1 MKKTRI
7 IQKLLLAAVMVV
19 LTLTVNAQLPDYHLQ
34 LFDYTSGLQP
44 GTISSVARDQK
55 GCLWVLYRRQLQ
67 RFDGKRIVTFKQG
80 VVWDNLL
87 CDENGHVWVTGTSRV
102 FLFSE
107 EKGDFK
113 QVYVSAED
121 SSFTSG
127 PVFQLKDKS
136 IILLTNKGLYKY
148 ETAGRTFQPW
158 LSSIPSPSVSTMP
171 LAVVYDDLLF
181 YQSGQQ
187 IVRYDLHSNKADSL
201 PNVDIYKIFPINRDS
216 IAVSSWDGKSYWHN
230 FKTGSIHPMV
240 LPSHLRTLHSSYFAT
255 RSIVEFAP
263 HRFLIASREG
273 IFEYNNE
280 TNQYTRPQFFLSGR
294 KVGTNDYGNFIYLDT
309 DGYAWMAT
317 IDGVV
322 RFAVK
327 HSPIGLARI
336 RQLNDVLP
344 AGIDNIR
351 KIQEDEKGNLWLAT
365 GNGFVN
371 WKANRR
377 DWEFFLPSP
386 ESTDKLSHPSIRG
399 LVYDGKYIILGP
411 TDKGM
416 WLFDPL
422 TKKYRR
428 PAFESDSIRVKSEKD
443 FIDDIITLHNGDHLV
458 MGREA
463 IYVLDAKT
471 YLLKELPLP
480 MITRENPNFAHQ
492 GANGIIWITTNSGLH
507 CIDSNY
513 NYLKKASFPDSPA
526 QIITSS
532 FMQQN
537 SRLLFSCEQGLY
549 TSRYQDGR
557 IVIDKLTNVFDHIN
571 LYTIYQDTHEVIWA
585 SSQHGI
591 YRYDPATFKL
601 NLFDYS
607 DNVQGYGFNGNS
619 WFRDKQGTVYF
630 GGVNGINYWN
640 PDTFTAP
647 AESFQAYISQASLG
661 NKDSIVYSFDK
672 QYSIPYSDRSM
683 EVEFAV
689 AYFNNA
695 DKVTYRYQVEGFDND
710 WKYLGNNNLV
720 RFTSLPPGQYKL
732 KVQASLNRVDWV
744 DANNIFSFEIES
756 PYWMAWWFIS
766 LLVLAIGSIIWMIV
780 RNRNKKI
787 QEQQEELEAEQAI
800 NYFAVSIYETN
811 SVKAILWD
819 VAKNCIGRL
828 HFEDCVI
835 YLLDHERKVLIQR
848 AAHGPKSPISYEIK
862 EPMEIPLG
870 KGITG
875 SVAASGRAELIAD
888 TTKDPRYIVDDERRC
903 SEIAV
908 PIISNGKVLGVI
920 DCEHSK
926 KGFFTQKHLSIL
938 TTIASLCANKI
949 VKAKAEA
956 ERAKAEA
963 ILMDTQRKM
972 ADVEM
977 QALRAQ
983 MNPHF
988 IFNCL
993 NSINRYIVKSDQ
1005 ATASLYL
1012 TRFAKL
1018 IRLILD
1024 NSNSKSVTLSNEL
1037 EALRLY
1043 IEMESIR
1050 FEKKFS
1056 YSISVSE
1063 GVQADSIYVPPL
1075 IIQPYVENAIWHG
1088 LLHKETAGHLTI
1100 HITRKTDSL
1109 LECVIED
1116 NGVGRVR
1123 AKELKS
1129 KSAST
1134 KKSLG
1139 MKLTEDRLALLAKQI
1154 QAEASVEVNDI
1165 VTSNGEAA
1173 GTKVILKIPIDG

>member
-1 MKKTRI
+1 MKKALSIR
-7 IQKLLLAAVMVV
+7 QLLLAIVWVMI
-19 LTLTVNAQLPDYHLQ
+19 TGTAAAQLPDYHLQ
-34 LFDYTSGLQP
+34 LFDYTSGIQP
-44 GTISSVARDQK
+44 GTILSVSRDKK
-55 GCLWVLYRRQLQ
+55 GCLWVLYRRQVQ
-67 RFDGKRIVTFKQG
+67 RFDGKRTATFKQG
-80 VVWDNLL
+80 QLLDNLL
-87 CDENGHVWVTGTSRV
+87 CDNAGQIWVTGANKI

-113 QVYVSAED
+113 QVYLSSTD
-121 SSFTSG
+121 SSIVSG
-127 PVFQLKDKS
+127 PVFQLNDKS
-136 IILLTNKGLYKY
+136 IILLTSKGIFKY
-148 ETAGRTFQPW
+148 DAATGTFLQWEKKLPPPAIFSLP
-158 LSSIPSPSVSTMP
+158 LSVF
-171 LAVVYDDLLF
+171 YDDLLF
-181 YQSGQQ
+181 YQSGRNLL
-187 IVRYDLHSNKADSL
+187 RYDIHTAKIDSL
-201 PNVDIYKIFPINRDS
+201 ASLDFNRIYPVNRDS
-216 IAVSSWDGKSYWHN
+216 IAISSWDNKTYWLN
-230 FKTGSIHPMV
+230 FASGTERVMD
-240 LPSHLRTLHSSYFAT
+240 LPPALKKPGYAFFSV
-255 RSIVEFAP
+255 RSMMELLP
-263 HRFLIASREG
+263 NRFLIASREG
-273 IFEYNNE
+273 IYEYNNKTKE
-280 TNQYTRPQFFLSGR
+280 FCHPHFFLNGR
-294 KVGTNDYGNFIYLDT
+294 KVGTSDYVNHLYLDN

-317 IDGVV
+317 IDGVA

-327 HSPIGLARI
+327 NSPIGLTRI
-336 RQLNDVLP
+336 RQLNDELP

-351 KIQEDEKGNLWLAT
+351 KIEEDEKGNLWLAT
-365 GNGFVN
+365 GNGFVA

-377 DWEFFLPSP
+377 DLEFFLPSQDRN
-386 ESTDKLSHPSIRG
+386 DKLNHPSVRG
-399 LVYDGKYIILGP
+399 LMYDGKYIILGP

-416 WLFDPL
+416 WLYDPV
-422 TKKYRR
+422 TKQYRR
-428 PAFESDSIRVKSEKD
+428 PDYDADSVRTLSEGD
-443 FIDDIITLHNGDHLV
+443 FIDDIARLKNGDGIV
-458 MGREA
+458 MGRRG
-463 IYVLDAKT
+463 IYVIKAKT
-471 YLLKELPLP
+471 YKLVQLPLS
-480 MITRENPNFAHQ
+480 MITFENPNFAHQ
-492 GANGIIWITTNSGLH
+492 GKDGIIWITTNRGLH

-513 NYLKKASFPDSPA
+513 HYLQKSVFPDASA

-532 FMQQN
+532 FMMSN
-537 SRLLFSCEQGLY
+537 DRLLFSCEQGLY
-549 TSRYQDGR
+549 TARYQQGK
-557 IVIDKLTNVFDHIN
+557 IVVEKKTNVFDHIN
-571 LYTIYQDTHEVIWA
+571 LYTIYQDQHDVIWA
-585 SSQHGI
+585 SSQNGI

-619 WFRDKQGTVYF
+619 WFRDRQGVLYF

-647 AESFQAYISQASLG
+647 AESFQVYINQASIG
-661 NKDSIVYSFDK
+661 NKDSVIYSFA
-672 QYSIPYSDRSM
+672 QEVFIPYADRSM

-695 DKVTYRYQVEGFDND
+695 EKVTYRYQLEGFDKD
-710 WKYLGNNNLV
+710 WKYLGNNNVV
-720 RFTSLPPGQYKL
+720 RFTSLPPGNYNL

-744 DANNIFSFEIES
+744 DAKNSFFFEIKS
-756 PYWMAWWFIS
+756 PYWMAWWFITA
-766 LLVLAIGSIIWMIV
+766 LIIAAASIIWMVV

-787 QEQQEELEAEQAI
+787 QEKQEELEAEQAI
-800 NYFAVSIYETN
+800 NYFAASIYETN

-848 AAHGPKSPISYEIK
+848 AAHGPKSPASFEIK

-875 SVAASGRAELIAD
+875 AVAASGRAELIPD
-888 TTKDPRYIVDDERRC
+888 TTKDPRYIVDDEQRF
-903 SEIAV
+903 SEITV
-908 PIISNGKVLGVI
+908 PIISNGRVLGVI

-963 ILMDTQRKM
+963 ILMDTQKKM

-1050 FEKKFS
+1050 FDKKFS
-1056 YSISVSE
+1056 YKITVGESVQS
-1063 GVQADSIYVPPL
+1063 DSIYVPPL

-1100 HITRKTDSL
+1100 HISRESNCL
-1109 LECVIED
+1109 LECSIED
-1116 NGVGRVR
+1116 NGVGRAK
-1123 AKELKS
+1123 AKELRS
-1129 KSAST
+1129 KSAPT

-1139 MKLTEDRLALLAKQI
+1139 MKLTEDRLALLNKQI
-1154 QAEASVEVNDI
+1154 QAEASVEVLDLI
-1165 VTSNGEAA
+1165 AADGEAA
-1173 GTKVILKIPIDG
+1173 GTQVILKIPIDA

>member
-7 IQKLLLAAVMVV
+7 IKKLLFAAVMV
-19 LTLTVNAQLPDYHLQ
+19 LASTAQAQLPDYHLQ

-44 GTISSVARDQK
+44 GTISSVARDK
-55 GCLWVLYRRQLQ
+55 RGCLWVLYRRQVQ
-67 RFDGKRIVTFKQG
+67 RFDGKRTVTFKQG
-80 VVWDNLL
+80 LVWDNLL
-87 CDENGHVWVTGTSRV
+87 CDENGHVWVTGVNKV

-107 EKGDFK
+107 EKGDFR
-113 QVYVSAED
+113 QVYVSSQD
-121 SSFTSG
+121 SSIVSG

-136 IILLTNKGLYKY
+136 IVLLTNKGLYKY
-148 ETAGRTFQPW
+148 EPSGRTFQP
-158 LSSIPSPSVSTMP
+158 LQSNLPFPSASTMP
-171 LAVVYDDLLF
+171 IAAMYDDLLF
-181 YQSGQQ
+181 YQSGKN
-187 IVRYDLHSNKADSL
+187 IIRYDLHSNKADSL
-201 PNVDIYKIFPINRDS
+201 PNVDINRIYPVSRDS
-216 IAVSSWDGKSYWHN
+216 IAASCWDSKTYWYN
-230 FKTGSIHPMV
+230 FKAGTVNAIV
-240 LPSHLRTLHSSYFAT
+240 LPPHLRNLHSSYFYM
-255 RSIVEFAP
+255 RSVMEFTP
-263 HRFLIASREG
+263 HHFLIASREG

-280 TNQYTRPQFFLSGR
+280 TNEYTRPQFFLNGR
-294 KVGTNDYGNFIYLDT
+294 KVGTNDYGNYIYLDT

-327 HSPIGLARI
+327 HPPIGLTRI

-351 KIQEDEKGNLWLAT
+351 KIEEDDKGNLWLAT
-365 GNGFVN
+365 GNGFVT

-386 ESTDKLSHPSIRG
+386 ESTDRLSHASVRG

-411 TDKGM
+411 TDKGI

-428 PAFESDSIRVKSEKD
+428 PSFSADSVKTESEHD
-443 FIDDIITLHNGDHLV
+443 FIDDIATLHNGDHIVIGKTGIYILN
-458 MGREA
+458 GKT
-463 IYVLDAKT
+463 YVLSR
-471 YLLKELPLP
+471 LPLP
-480 MITRENPNFAHQ
+480 MITRENPNFASQ
-492 GANGIIWITTNSGLH
+492 GTNGIIWISTNSGLH
-507 CIDSNY
+507 CLDSNY
-513 NYLKKASFPDSPA
+513 NYLQKASFPDSPS

-537 SRLLFSCEQGLY
+537 NRLLFSCEQGLY
-549 TSRYQDGR
+549 TARYQDGKI
-557 IVIDKLTNVFDHIN
+557 IVEKKTNVFDHVN
-571 LYTIYQDTHEVIWA
+571 LYTIYQDPHDVIWA
-585 SSQHGI
+585 SSQQGI

-619 WFRDKQGTVYF
+619 WFRDKQGTLYF

-647 AESFQAYISQASLG
+647 AESFQVYISQASLG
-661 NKDSIVYSFDK
+661 NKDSIVYSFGK

-689 AYFNNA
+689 AYFNNPE
-695 DKVTYRYQVEGFDND
+695 KVTYRYQVEGFDND

-720 RFTSLPPGQYKL
+720 RFTSLPPGKYSL

-744 DANNIFSFEIES
+744 DANNVFSFEIKS

-766 LLVLAIGSIIWMIV
+766 LLVLAAGTIIWMIV

-787 QEQQEELEAEQAI
+787 LEQQEELEAEQAI
-800 NYFAVSIYETN
+800 NYFAASIYETN

-848 AAHGPKSPISYEIK
+848 AAHGPKSPVSHEIR

-875 SVAASGRAELIAD
+875 SVAASGRAELIPD
-888 TTKDPRYIVDDERRC
+888 TTKDPRYIVDDEQRY
-903 SEIAV
+903 SEITV

-1056 YSISVSE
+1056 YKISVGE

-1088 LLHKETAGHLTI
+1088 LLHKETAGHLMI
-1100 HITRKTDSL
+1100 HISRKTDSL

-1116 NGVGRVR
+1116 NGVGRAK

-1139 MKLTEDRLALLAKQI
+1139 MKLTEDRLALLTKQT
-1154 QAEASVEVNDI
+1154 QAEASVEVDDLI
-1165 VTSNGEAA
+1165 ATNGEAA

>member
-1 MKKTRI
+1 MKKARYI
-7 IQKLLLAAVMVV
+7 LQQLLLVVLVV
-19 LTLTVNAQLPDYHLQ
+19 LTSTAWAQLPDYHLQ
-34 LFDYTSGLQP
+34 IFDHTSGIQP
-44 GTISSVARDQK
+44 GTISAVSRDKK
-55 GCLWVLYRRQLQ
+55 GCLWVLYRRQVQ
-67 RFDGKRIVTFKQG
+67 RFDGKRTVTFKQG
-80 VVWDNLL
+80 QLLDNLL
-87 CDENGHVWVTGTSRV
+87 CDDEGRVWVTAAHKV

-107 EKGDFK
+107 ENGDFR
-113 QVYVSAED
+113 QIYFSSPD
-121 SSFTSG
+121 STVISG
-127 PVFQLKDKS
+127 PVFQMNDKS
-136 IILLTNKGLYKY
+136 IILLTDKGLYKFDSKAKIFRAWV
-148 ETAGRTFQPW
+148 TD
-158 LSSIPSPSVSTMP
+158 LPSPNAYPLP
-171 LAVVYDDLLF
+171 LAHFNDDLLF
-181 YQSGQQ
+181 YQTGPF
-187 IVRYDLHSNKADSL
+187 IVRYDVHTGKADSL
-201 PNVDIYKIFPINRDS
+201 PYMNFNKIHGLNRDS
-216 IAVSSWDGKSYWHN
+216 IIVSAWDGKSYWLNFADKTVNVIRVPDDVINHN
-230 FKTGSIHPMV
+230 Y
-240 LPSHLRTLHSSYFAT
+240 SYISV
-255 RSIVEFAP
+255 RSVIEIMP
-263 HRFLIASREG
+263 NRFLLATREG
-273 IFEYNNE
+273 IFEYSNR
-280 TNQYTRPQFFLSGR
+280 TKKYRLPQFSLNGR
-294 KVGTNDYGNFIYLDT
+294 KVGTSDYGNYLYLDR

-317 IDGVV
+317 IDGVA

-327 HSPIGLARI
+327 HSPIGLTRI
-336 RQLNDVLP
+336 RQLNDELP

-351 KIQEDEKGNLWLAT
+351 KIDEDNAGNLWLAT
-365 GNGFVN
+365 GNGFVQ
-371 WKANRR
+371 WKANRKE
-377 DWEFFLPSP
+377 WEFHLPAQ
-386 ESTDKLSHPSIRG
+386 ERTDRLNHPSVRG
-399 LVYDGKYIILGP
+399 LMFDGKKIILGP
-411 TDKGM
+411 TDKGV
-416 WLFDPL
+416 WIYDPA
-422 TKKYRR
+422 TRR
-428 PAFESDSIRVKSEKD
+428 FSRPIYTADSSKVLSEGD
-443 FIDDIITLHNGDHLV
+443 FIDDIGKMKNGDGLV
-458 MGREA
+458 MGRRG
-463 IYVLDAKT
+463 IYVIKSGSYRL
-471 YLLKELPLP
+471 EQLPLP

-492 GANGIIWITTNSGLH
+492 GADGVIWITTNSGLH

-513 NYLKKASFPDSPA
+513 QYLQKASFPNDVS

-532 FMQQN
+532 FITET

-549 TSRYQDGR
+549 TARYVSGK
-557 IVIDKLTNVFDHIN
+557 ILVEKITSVFDHIN
-571 LYTIYQDTHEVIWA
+571 LYTIYQDEHGVIWA
-585 SSQHGI
+585 SSANGI

-619 WFRDKQGTVYF
+619 WYRDKNGILYF
-630 GGVNGINYWN
+630 GGVNGINYWH
-640 PDTFTAP
+640 PGTFTAP
-647 AESFQAYISQASLG
+647 SESFQVYINQASIG
-661 NKDSIVYSFDK
+661 NKDSTIYAFGNLV
-672 QYSIPYSDRSM
+672 SIPYEDRTI
-683 EVEFAV
+683 EVNFGV
-689 AYFNNA
+689 AYFNNPE
-695 DKVTYRYQVEGFDND
+695 KVTYRYQLEGFDYD
-710 WKYLGNNNLV
+710 WKHLGDNNVV
-720 RFTSLPPGQYKL
+720 RFTSLPPGKYNL
-732 KVQASLNRVDWV
+732 RVQASLNRVDWV
-744 DANNIFSFEIES
+744 DANNTFAFEIKS
-756 PYWMAWWFIS
+756 PYWMAWWFIG
-766 LLVLAIGSIIWMIV
+766 LLVVSAATIIWMVV

-800 NYFAVSIYETN
+800 NYFAASIYETN

-848 AAHGPKSPISYEIK
+848 AAHGPKSPSSFEIK
-862 EPMEIPLG
+862 EPLEIPLG

-875 SVAASGRAELIAD
+875 SVALSGKPELIPD
-888 TTKDPRYIVDDERRC
+888 TTKDPRYIVDDERRY

-963 ILMDTQRKM
+963 ILMDTQKKM

-1024 NSNSKSVTLSNEL
+1024 NSNSKSVTLANEL

-1056 YSISVSE
+1056 YKITVGE
-1063 GVQADSIYVPPL
+1063 GVQPDSVYVPPL

-1088 LLHKETAGHLTI
+1088 LLHKETAGHLSI
-1100 HITRKTDSL
+1100 HISRTATCL
-1109 LECVIED
+1109 LECTIED
-1116 NGVGRVR
+1116 NGVGRQK

-1139 MKLTEDRLALLAKQI
+1139 MKLTEDRLALLNKQI
-1154 QAEASVEVNDI
+1154 QAEASVEVVDL
-1165 VTSNGEAA
+1165 VVSDGEPA

>member
-1 MKKTRI
+1 MLADATR
-7 IQKLLLAAVMVV
+7 
-19 LTLTVNAQLPDYHLQ
+19 AQLPDYHLQ
-34 LFDYTSGLQP
+34 LFDYTSGIQP
-44 GTISSVARDQK
+44 GTISAVSRDKK
-55 GCLWVLYRRQLQ
+55 GCLWVLYRRQVQ
-67 RFDGKRIVTFKQG
+67 RFDGKRTVTFKQG
-80 VVWDNLL
+80 QVLDNLL
-87 CDENGHVWVTGTSRV
+87 CDDNGRVWVSTAHKI

-113 QVYVSAED
+113 QIYISSPD
-121 SSFTSG
+121 SSIISG
-127 PVFQLKDKS
+127 PVFQTNDKN
-136 IILLTNKGLYKY
+136 IILLTNKGLFKY
-148 ETAGRTFQPW
+148 DVAGNTFRSWHDKLPVPAAYP
-158 LSSIPSPSVSTMP
+158 LP
-171 LAVVYDDLLF
+171 LAAFQDDLLF
-181 YQSGQQ
+181 YQNGRNLL
-187 IVRYDLHSNKADSL
+187 RYDLHTEKIDSL
-201 PNVDIYKIFPINRDS
+201 PSMDFNRIYTINRDS
-216 IAVSSWDGKSYWHN
+216 VVVSSWDGKSYWMN
-230 FKTGSIHPMV
+230 FAAGTTRV
-240 LPSHLRTLHSSYFAT
+240 VDVPSGLTKEDGNYFAV
-255 RSIVEFAP
+255 RSIIEFMP
-263 HRFLIASREG
+263 NRFLMASREG
-273 IFEYNNE
+273 IFEYNNR
-280 TNQYTRPQFFLSGR
+280 TKKFTHPQFFLNGR
-294 KVGTNDYGNFIYLDT
+294 KVGTSDYGNYLYLDKN
-309 DGYAWMAT
+309 GYAWMAT
-317 IDGVV
+317 IDGVA

-327 HSPIGLARI
+327 HPPIGLTRI
-336 RQLNDVLP
+336 RQLNDELP

-351 KIQEDEKGNLWLAT
+351 EIDEDGKGNLWLAT
-365 GNGFVN
+365 GNGFVS
-371 WKANRR
+371 WKANRK

-386 ESTDKLSHPSIRG
+386 SRTDRLNHPSIRG
-399 LVYDGKYIILGP
+399 LMHDGKNVILGP
-411 TDKGM
+411 TDKGI
-416 WLFDPL
+416 WIYNPD
-422 TKKYRR
+422 TRQYRR
-428 PAFESDSIRVKSEKD
+428 PVYASDSVKLSSETD
-443 FIDDIITLHNGDHLV
+443 FFDNIAKMNNGDGLA
-458 MGREA
+458 MGRRGV
-463 IYVLDAKT
+463 YVIKAKT
-471 YLLKELPLP
+471 YRLEQLALP
-480 MITRENPNFAHQ
+480 MVTRENSNFAHQ
-492 GANGIIWITTNSGLH
+492 GADGVIWITTNTGLH
-507 CIDSNY
+507 CLDSNY
-513 NYLKKASFPDSPA
+513 HYLQRSAFPDAIS
-526 QIITSS
+526 QMITSS
-532 FMQQN
+532 FMMAN

-549 TSRYQDGR
+549 TARYTGGK
-557 IVIDKLTNVFDHIN
+557 IVIEKKTNVFDHIA
-571 LYTIYQDTHEVIWA
+571 LYTIYQDQHDVIWA
-585 SSQHGI
+585 SSQNGI

-619 WFRDKQGTVYF
+619 WFRDKNGTLYF

-647 AESFQAYISQASLG
+647 AESFQVFINQANIG
-661 NKDSIVYSFDK
+661 NRDSVIYTFDNLVP
-672 QYSIPYSDRSM
+672 IPYQDRSL
-683 EVEFAV
+683 EVDFAV
-689 AYFNNA
+689 AYFNNPE
-695 DKVTYRYQVEGFDND
+695 KVTYRYQLDGFDVD
-710 WKYLGNNNLV
+710 WKYLGNNNVV
-720 RFTSLPPGQYKL
+720 RFTSLAPGRYKL

-744 DANNIFSFEIES
+744 DANNTFAFEIKS
-756 PYWMAWWFIS
+756 PYWMTWWFIS
-766 LLVLAIGSIIWMIV
+766 LLVLAAASIIWLVV

-800 NYFAVSIYETN
+800 NYFAASIYETH

-848 AAHGPKSPISYEIK
+848 AAHGPKSPASYEIK

-875 SVAASGRAELIAD
+875 SVAATGKPELIPD
-888 TTKDPRYIVDDERRC
+888 TTLDPRYIVDDERRY
-903 SEIAV
+903 SEITV
-908 PIISNGKVLGVI
+908 PIISNGRVLGVI

-963 ILMDTQRKM
+963 ILMDTQKKM

-1056 YSISVSE
+1056 YKITVGE
-1063 GVQADSIYVPPL
+1063 GVQPDSVYVPPL

-1088 LLHKETAGHLTI
+1088 LLHKESAGQLRI
-1100 HITRKTDSL
+1100 HISREETSL
-1109 LECVIED
+1109 LECTIED
-1116 NGVGRVR
+1116 DGVGRAK

-1139 MKLTEDRLALLAKQI
+1139 MKLTEDRLALLNKQL
-1154 QAEASVEVNDI
+1154 QAEASVEVVDLI
-1165 VTSNGEAA
+1165 ASDGEPA
-1173 GTKVILKIPIDG
+1173 GTRVIIKIPIDG

>member
-1 MKKTRI
+1 MKKAFSIR
-7 IQKLLLAAVMVV
+7 QLLFAIV
-19 LTLTVNAQLPDYHLQ
+19 LVTMAGTACAQLPDYHLQ
-34 LFDYTSGLQP
+34 LFDYTSGIQP
-44 GTISSVARDQK
+44 GTISSVSRDKK
-55 GCLWVLYRRQLQ
+55 GCLWVLYRRQVQ
-67 RFDGKRIVTFKQG
+67 RFDGKRTVTFKQG
-80 VVWDNLL
+80 QLLDNLL
-87 CDENGHVWVTGTSRV
+87 CDEAGHIWVTGSNKIY
-102 FLFSE
+102 LFSE
-107 EKGDFK
+107 ENGDFR
-113 QVYVSAED
+113 QVYLSSPD
-121 SSFTSG
+121 SSIISG
-127 PVFQLKDKS
+127 PVFQLNDKT
-136 IILLTNKGLYKY
+136 IVLLTSKGIFKYDAAAGLFKPWVNKLPMP
-148 ETAGRTFQPW
+148 AIFALP
-158 LSSIPSPSVSTMP
+158 LSV
-171 LAVVYDDLLF
+171 LHDDLLF
-181 YQSGQQ
+181 YQSGHH
-187 IVRYDLHSNKADSL
+187 IVRYDIHSTEIDSIPSL
-201 PNVDIYKIFPINRDS
+201 DFNRLYPVSRDS
-216 IAVSSWDGKSYWHN
+216 IAVSSWDNKTYWVN
-230 FKTGSIHPMV
+230 FKEKTEHVIE
-240 LPSHLRTLHSSYFAT
+240 LPAALKKPGFAFFSV
-255 RSIVEFAP
+255 RSMVEFIP
-263 HRFLIASREG
+263 NRFLIASREG
-273 IFEYNNE
+273 IYEYNNKTKE
-280 TNQYTRPQFFLSGR
+280 FCHPHFFLNGR
-294 KVGTNDYGNFIYLDT
+294 KVGTSDYVNHLYLDN

-317 IDGVV
+317 IDGVA
-322 RFAVK
+322 RFAIK
-327 HSPIGLARI
+327 NSPIGLARI
-336 RQLNDVLP
+336 RQLNDELP

-351 KIQEDEKGNLWLAT
+351 KIEEDEKGNLWLAT
-365 GNGFVN
+365 GNGFVS

-377 DWEFFLPSP
+377 DLEFFLPSQDRN
-386 ESTDKLSHPSIRG
+386 DKLNHPSVRG
-399 LVYDGKYIILGP
+399 LMYDGKNIILGP

-416 WLFDPL
+416 WIYDPA
-422 TKKYRR
+422 TRKYRR
-428 PAFESDSIRVKSEKD
+428 PVYASDSVKTLSETD
-443 FIDDIITLHNGDHLV
+443 FIDDIAKLNNGDGIV
-458 MGREA
+458 MGRRG
-463 IYVLDAKT
+463 IYVISAKT
-471 YLLKELPLP
+471 YQLVQLPLA
-480 MITRENPNFAHQ
+480 MITFENPNFAHQ
-492 GANGIIWITTNSGLH
+492 GKDGIIWITTNRGLH
-507 CIDSNY
+507 CLDSNY
-513 NYLKKASFPDSPA
+513 RYLQKSLFPDASA

-532 FMQQN
+532 FMTSN
-537 SRLLFSCEQGLY
+537 DRLLFSCEQGLY
-549 TSRYQDGR
+549 TARYHQGK
-557 IVIDKLTNVFDHIN
+557 IVIEKETNVFDHVN
-571 LYTIYQDTHEVIWA
+571 LYTIYQDDHEVIWA
-585 SSQHGI
+585 SSQNGI

-619 WFRDKQGTVYF
+619 WFRDRQGVLYF

-640 PDTFTAP
+640 PDTFTPP
-647 AESFQAYISQASLG
+647 AESFQVYINQASIG
-661 NKDSIVYSFDK
+661 NKDSLIYSFANEV
-672 QYSIPYSDRSM
+672 SIPYTDRSM

-695 DKVTYRYQVEGFDND
+695 EKVTYRYQLEGFDKD
-710 WKYLGNNNLV
+710 WKYLGNNNVV
-720 RFTSLPPGQYKL
+720 RFTSLPPGNYRL

-744 DANNIFSFEIES
+744 DAKNSFLFEIKS

-766 LLVLAIGSIIWMIV
+766 VLVIAAASIIWMVV

-787 QEQQEELEAEQAI
+787 QEKQEELEAEQAI
-800 NYFAVSIYETN
+800 NYFAASIYETN

-848 AAHGPKSPISYEIK
+848 AAHGPKSPASFEIK

-875 SVAASGRAELIAD
+875 SVAASGKAELIPD
-888 TTKDPRYIVDDERRC
+888 TTKDPRYIVDDERRF
-903 SEIAV
+903 SEITV
-908 PIISNGKVLGVI
+908 PIISNGRVLGVI

-963 ILMDTQRKM
+963 ILMDTQKKM

-1024 NSNSKSVTLSNEL
+1024 NSNSKSVTLSNEM

-1050 FEKKFS
+1050 FDKKFS
-1056 YSISVSE
+1056 YKITLGE
-1063 GVQADSIYVPPL
+1063 GVQSDSIYVPPL

-1100 HITRKTDSL
+1100 HISRESNCL
-1109 LECVIED
+1109 LECSIED
-1116 NGVGRVR
+1116 NGVGREK
-1123 AKELKS
+1123 AKELRS
-1129 KSAST
+1129 KSAPT

-1139 MKLTEDRLALLAKQI
+1139 MKLTEDRLALLNKQI
-1154 QAEASVEVNDI
+1154 QAEASVEVLDLI
-1165 VTSNGEAA
+1165 ASDGEPA